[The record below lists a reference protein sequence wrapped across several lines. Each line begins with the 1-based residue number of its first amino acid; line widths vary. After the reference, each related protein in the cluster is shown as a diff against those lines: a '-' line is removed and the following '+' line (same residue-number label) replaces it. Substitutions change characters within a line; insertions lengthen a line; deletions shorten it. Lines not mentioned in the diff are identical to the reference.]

1 MSANSA
7 ESPSNVKRYG
17 TQHAPRR
24 SSTRFSPTSVTI
36 TAVIRVRSMTKMCCS
51 LYVTSAGQRASLLS
65 FFCEVSGMNEYY
77 ERACEKLKAESKEG
91 KFDRYAAAMKK
102 DVKAALEEF
111 CRQDGEFAQAVVQ
124 GGSFSDCMASVA
136 KGVKNGSI
144 SDLQAY
150 SRAAEFYFQGSKVR
164 FEMRIELCESEPEE
178 TRSDLIIDLS
188 DFL

>member
-1 MSANSA
+1 
-7 ESPSNVKRYG
+7 
-17 TQHAPRR
+17 
-24 SSTRFSPTSVTI
+24 
-36 TAVIRVRSMTKMCCS
+36 
-51 LYVTSAGQRASLLS
+51 
-65 FFCEVSGMNEYY
+65 MNEYY
-77 ERACEKLKAESKEG
+77 ERACARLDDECKSG
-91 KFDRYAAAMKK
+91 KFDKYGNVMKSAVR
-102 DVKAALEEF
+102 DALKEF
-111 CRQDGEFAQAVVQ
+111 CRQDAEFAQAVVQ
-124 GGSFSDCMASVA
+124 GGSFADCMASVA